1 MKNIAKNFFYQTVYQ
16 LAKIIMPIVT
26 IPIVSNALGP
36 DGVGLYNYTHSIA
49 QYFVLFSGLGI
60 TLYGNREITLAW
72 SKKQN
77 VSKTFWEIFIFKIF
91 ASLFFL
97 LFYFLIIFLFMDH
110 QIFYVVQ
117 SLTIFAVLFDISWF
131 FMGIEDFKKTSMSN
145 LVVQIIT
152 FFLIVIFIN
161 DNGDT
166 LLYTLIQA
174 SGMLLSQVF
183 VWPFLK
189 KYIKFERV
197 SLKKSLLRFKGSV
210 MYFIPQVA
218 IMLYT
223 NLNKTLLGGIV
234 GSVAVGYYTNS
245 LQLNDVFVTIITT
258 LDVVLLPYMSGL
270 FAKDNTKRI
279 IQMMDTT
286 IHLQLFFSIPIM
298 LGMLTVFDKLVPW
311 FFGNQF
317 LFIVKVIPWVVILI
331 VIKPLGVSIS
341 RQYLMPIGK
350 IGEYN
355 KSVIIGA
362 IINIIAN
369 LILLPTIGFWGVIVS
384 TIISEFFVTF
394 VRTKSFVKATEFNFD
409 LRKIGS
415 YFVSG
420 IIMCVVTRF
429 LTTNMSAS
437 ALTNIVQVLIAVP
450 IYFGL
455 TMLFKVNPLIA
466 YLKGRRR

>member
-1 MKNIAKNFFYQTVYQ
+1 MKNIAKNFFYQTVFQ

-60 TLYGNREITLAW
+60 TLYGNRAIALAW
-72 SKKQN
+72 AKKQN
-77 VSKTFWEIFIFKIF
+77 VSQTFWEIFTFKMFATILFLFVYFSIVLLFFNNKIF
-91 ASLFFL
+91 
-97 LFYFLIIFLFMDH
+97 YM
-110 QIFYVVQ
+110 VQ
-117 SLTIFAVLFDISWF
+117 SLSIFAVLFDISWF

-145 LVVQIIT
+145 LAVQVIT
-152 FFLIVIFIN
+152 FLLIIIFIN
-161 DNGDT
+161 DKNDV

-189 KYIKFERV
+189 KYIAFERV
-197 SLKKSLLRFKGSV
+197 SIKKSLLRFKGSV

-270 FAKDNTKRI
+270 FAKDNTSRI

-298 LGMLTVFDKLVPW
+298 FGMLTVFDKLVPW
-311 FFGNQF
+311 FFGRQF
-317 LFIVKVIPWVVILI
+317 LFIISVIPWVVVLI
-331 VIKPLGVSIS
+331 IIKPLGLSIS

-355 KSVIIGA
+355 KSVIVGA

-369 LILLPTIGFWGVIVS
+369 LILLPTIGFWGVIIS

-394 VRTKSFVKATEFNFD
+394 VRTRSFLKATDFNFD
-409 LRKIGS
+409 LRKIGG
-415 YFVSG
+415 YFISG
-420 IIMCVVTRF
+420 VVMCVVTRF
-429 LTTNMSAS
+429 LTTSMSAS

-455 TMLFKVNPLIA
+455 TTLFKVNPLIA
-466 YLKGRRR
+466 YLSDRRK